1 MMEEGKPRV
10 QSLIIAAN
18 RLPIS
23 VKKAAD
29 GSWDLRT
36 SAGDSW
42 RAVGRADVRH
52 DLGRMAGRVRRGR
65 TGARR
70 AHGHF
75 AEQNFAVY
83 LTKSQVE
90 LYYNGYCN
98 NVLWSL
104 FHYVPLSFEAK
115 LSEDTNMHAQ
125 WLAYKSLIAPSATPF

>member
-29 GSWDLRT
+29 GSWIENFGGRT
-36 SAGDSW
+36 RE
-42 RAVGRADVRH
+42 RAVGRAKDVRH

-75 AEQNFAVY
+75 AE
-83 LTKSQVE
+83 
-90 LYYNGYCN
+90 
-98 NVLWSL
+98 
-104 FHYVPLSFEAK
+104 AK
-115 LSEDTNMHAQ
+115 LFAGVLDKVASRAVLQ
-125 WLAYKSLIAPSATPF
+125 WIL